1 MHKRSRFVP
10 SMSRKDRIA
19 AYAKEARQ
27 KAWHLP
33 PGPERDEMLKRV
45 RRAVA
50 VSQIEDLGRRSASAT
65 VDEL

>member
-10 SMSRKDRIA
+10 SISRKDRIS

-50 VSQIEDLGRRSASAT
+50 VSQMEDLVRSASAT
-65 VDEL
+65 VDDL

>member
-10 SMSRKDRIA
+10 SISGKDRIA

-50 VSQIEDLGRRSASAT
+50 VSQMEDLVRSASAT
-65 VDEL
+65 VDDL

>member
-1 MHKRSRFVP
+1 MHERSRFVP
-10 SMSRKDRIA
+10 SISRKDRIA

-50 VSQIEDLGRRSASAT
+50 VSQMEDLVRSASAT
-65 VDEL
+65 VDDL

>member
-10 SMSRKDRIA
+10 SISRKDRIA

-50 VSQIEDLGRRSASAT
+50 VSQMEDLVRSASAT
-65 VDEL
+65 VDDL